1 MNIDVNGTL
10 WVDVEEVDKVNRV
23 VVTEP
28 KSKFCKVFYTDPI
41 PETRFTPSEEY
52 VKPKASA
59 QPMRKKGKW
68 IYNSPVTMKC
78 DQCEYVVRDW
88 FVKQFRYCPSCG
100 ADMRGDPNE

>member
-1 MNIDVNGTL
+1 MSDLISRKAAIDALGKRF
-10 WVDVEEVDKVNRV
+10 DD
-23 VVTEP
+23 
-28 KSKFCKVFYTDPI
+28 I
-41 PETRFTPSEEY
+41 PMRQTKEILSLRRDLRKLP
-52 VKPKASA
+52 SA
-59 QPMRKKGKW
+59 QPMRKTGKW